1 MERCFL
7 LEAKRFSFSAKS
19 EVSNLRLEERRK
31 GFCGFT
37 FLGPQASVWL
47 LSTVEEA
54 LMVSAMDFVKY
65 FWVDIKVLMVRRGV
79 NKSGR
84 YLEVVVFAEGGRKGA
99 IWLFEGRKGGGWAR
113 FAGELRKMTSFLGS
127 KERMMGS
134 ETFFFE
140 SAGWVFHGSFL
151 RGCGSGVRCLPRHAY
166 WEATVG

>member
-1 MERCFL
+1 
-7 LEAKRFSFSAKS
+7 
-19 EVSNLRLEERRK
+19 LEEGRI
-31 GFCGFT
+31 GFCGFI
-37 FLGPQASVWL
+37 FLGPQASIWL

-54 LMVSAMDFVKY
+54 LKVSATDFVKY
-65 FWVDIKVLMVRRGV
+65 FWVDIEVLMVRRSV

-84 YLEVVVFAEGGRKGA
+84 DLEVVVFAEGGRKGA
-99 IWLFEGRKGGGWAR
+99 IWLFEGRKGGGWAQ

-134 ETFFFE
+134 ETFFFFE
-140 SAGWVFHGSFL
+140 SARCVFHGSFL